1 MDKKYVKKEMQ
12 VKALENGTV
21 IDHIPANKLFKVVEI
36 LQLEQISNEVTIGNN
51 LASKRMGT
59 KGIIKVANRFFESK
73 EINRIALI
81 APNAKINT
89 IRDYQVTE
97 KRIITLPDHFKG
109 IVKCVNPKCIT
120 NNEAMEPRYNV
131 ISASPLVL
139 KCPYCEREI
148 REEELQLL

>member
-81 APNAKINT
+81 APNAKINI

-120 NNEAMEPRYNV
+120 NNEVMEPRYNV
-131 ISASPLVL
+131 ISKSPLVL

>member
-1 MDKKYVKKEMQ
+1 MNTKYIKGELQ

-36 LQLEQISNEVTIGNN
+36 LQLEQIPNEVTIGNN
-51 LASKRMGT
+51 LASKRMGI
-59 KGIIKVANRFFESK
+59 KGIIKIADRFFEEK

-81 APNAKINT
+81 APNAKINI

-97 KRIITLPDHFKG
+97 KKIIELPDHFKG

-120 NNEAMEPRYNV
+120 NNEAMESRYNV
-131 ISASPLVL
+131 VSKSPLVL

>member
-1 MDKKYVKKEMQ
+1 MQ

-81 APNAKINT
+81 APNAKIII

-120 NNEAMEPRYNV
+120 NNEVMEPRYNV
-131 ISASPLVL
+131 ISKSPLVL

>member
-81 APNAKINT
+81 APNAKINI

-97 KRIITLPDHFKG
+97 K
-109 IVKCVNPKCIT
+109 
-120 NNEAMEPRYNV
+120 E
-131 ISASPLVL
+131 
-139 KCPYCEREI
+139 
-148 REEELQLL
+148 